1 MIFERQTVSLP
12 YFLQLGK
19 GVGRDIFS
27 DNVIIYF
34 YIFVYLAED
43 EHIFSTITRAV
54 IAFITHTAS
63 PADNIYQYDYIQFIF
78 KRTLQQGG

>member
-1 MIFERQTVSLP
+1 MSLP

-19 GVGRDIFS
+19 GVGWDIFS

-34 YIFVYLAED
+34 YIFVYLIEN
-43 EHIFSTITRAV
+43 EYICSTITRAV
-54 IAFITHTAS
+54 IAFITNIAS